1 MLQEDAGYAP
11 STAAHS
17 RAASAERADGSP
29 AIHADLSTRN
39 ASPLRKA
46 DARKWPAR
54 SLAVL
59 SVLTLAAGAW
69 WHFFGPISLEA
80 TRPTRGP
87 AVEAVYGSGTVEPV
101 VMLPI
106 TPKVPGRLQRLAVD
120 EGSTVLQGQVLAE
133 LDNRELAASVVEWE
147 ARVRYADAQF
157 KRAQALYEKGT
168 GTAVTLDNARNEFD
182 TARASLDR
190 VNRQLTEMTLTAP
203 ADGII
208 IRRDG
213 EIGQLIQPGTALFW
227 ISCCG
232 PLRISA
238 EVDEEEIPLV
248 RPGQKVMIRL
258 SAFPDKVFEGAVTE
272 TTPKG
277 DPVSR
282 VFRVRIKLPP
292 DTPLKIGM
300 TADCNIVVDERSDV
314 LLVPTSAVVGKAVW
328 LVRDGKLLKRFV
340 TPGVTGDRMVEVKA
354 GLHEDDLVVVSPGK
368 ELREGGSARV
378 RSKEP

>member
-1 MLQEDAGYAP
+1 
-11 STAAHS
+11 
-17 RAASAERADGSP
+17 
-29 AIHADLSTRN
+29 
-39 ASPLRKA
+39 
-46 DARKWPAR
+46 
-54 SLAVL
+54 
-59 SVLTLAAGAW
+59 
-69 WHFFGPISLEA
+69 
-80 TRPTRGP
+80 
-87 AVEAVYGSGTVEPV
+87 
-101 VMLPI
+101 MLPI